1 MSLEIDVRF
10 PSSFPYAPKECKAV
24 AEPFFNC
31 FTTKAVKVVPE
42 DADAGRRGM
51 LKCLLELRAYSDCLE
66 AFEKKHPPKRLRVSK
81 SEIHT
86 TLAFPATVHDSQ
98 IRNLHII
105 PGARRVSKQ
114 IIGLPTA
121 AE

>member
-51 LKCLLELRAYSDCLE
+51 LKCLLELRAYSDCME

-81 SEIHT
+81 SEFHT
-86 TLAFPATVHDSQ
+86 TRAFQPLFMIFNA
-98 IRNLHII
+98 
-105 PGARRVSKQ
+105 
-114 IIGLPTA
+114 
-121 AE
+121 

>member
-42 DADAGRRGM
+42 DADAGRRG
-51 LKCLLELRAYSDCLE
+51 
-66 AFEKKHPPKRLRVSK
+66 
-81 SEIHT
+81 
-86 TLAFPATVHDSQ
+86 
-98 IRNLHII
+98 
-105 PGARRVSKQ
+105 ARRVPEQ
-114 IIGLPTA
+114 IIDFPLRGVVYCIAMSNLADVAPA
-121 AE
+121 D